1 MQSSITPSIRFQAK
15 HGNVKLAKHSN
26 PTQASR
32 QASRWPSFKF
42 AKSLQAIS
50 QFKLQYIQKSIAS
63 KVTSTQSNYNIERIK
78 QVLLLYKRSSS
89 DCVQVQKS
97 TMMQSM
103 IQKSKE
109 RTNARQK
116 PKLLKASQTKRDE
129 QDPTPPR
136 NRSKGFSSRGLV
148 RISASWS
155 SVSTWITSTNPS
167 HTDPLGSGS
176 EYQYVWIWSVD
187 KGFC

>member
-129 QDPTPPR
+129 QDPTPPATAQ
-136 NRSKGFSSRGLV
+136 K
-148 RISASWS
+148 
-155 SVSTWITSTNPS
+155 VSHQGAW
-167 HTDPLGSGS
+167 S
-176 EYQYVWIWSVD
+176 EYLLADHLCLHGSHQLPLLILIP
-187 KGFC
+187 